1 MDALAIATGR
11 NEERMMEQASIKK
24 HVPPDRLH
32 ESATAASMLSRTQIK
47 MLGVAMLGGALEYY
61 EFVIFGLM
69 VPTLSRVFFSSA
81 TEPWFSTLQTLA
93 VFAVGYMVRP
103 IGGIFLS
110 AMGDRLGR
118 KRMFIVT
125 LALMATPTMLIGLL
139 PTYAQIGILSPL
151 LLLACRLCQGLA
163 MGGEIPSALTFVVE
177 HVPERRT
184 GFSIGLMGSGLAAG
198 MLVGIATVTAISH
211 GFSKEAVLAY
221 AWRIPFVLGGM
232 FGLVSAAL
240 RRFAAETP
248 VFIEM
253 AARKSMNRS
262 TPIRELLTTARP
274 ELLIAL
280 LASLAGNGI
289 VQTAMVFPATFL
301 QTGLHLPA
309 AVAHNAETG
318 LIFASVFSIALG
330 GWLMDRFGWTKCI
343 AFTAIGLIAALV
355 HAYATPTPQNIGFNM
370 TLVGI
375 PCAMTVMLNTHLVR
389 VFPAQIRIT
398 GISVAHNIATAIVGL
413 LPILMGILT
422 HFEPRAMIFVPGA
435 FALLAVAITPVAIRY
450 RKPLA
455 FHT

>member
-163 MGGEIPSALTFVVE
+163 MGGRF
-177 HVPERRT
+177 
-184 GFSIGLMGSGLAAG
+184 
-198 MLVGIATVTAISH
+198 
-211 GFSKEAVLAY
+211 
-221 AWRIPFVLGGM
+221 
-232 FGLVSAAL
+232 L
-240 RRFAAETP
+240 RR
-248 VFIEM
+248 
-253 AARKSMNRS
+253 
-262 TPIRELLTTARP
+262 
-274 ELLIAL
+274 
-280 LASLAGNGI
+280 
-289 VQTAMVFPATFL
+289 
-301 QTGLHLPA
+301 
-309 AVAHNAETG
+309 
-318 LIFASVFSIALG
+318 
-330 GWLMDRFGWTKCI
+330 
-343 AFTAIGLIAALV
+343 
-355 HAYATPTPQNIGFNM
+355 
-370 TLVGI
+370 
-375 PCAMTVMLNTHLVR
+375 
-389 VFPAQIRIT
+389 
-398 GISVAHNIATAIVGL
+398 
-413 LPILMGILT
+413 
-422 HFEPRAMIFVPGA
+422 
-435 FALLAVAITPVAIRY
+435 
-450 RKPLA
+450 
-455 FHT
+455 